1 MLHFILGRAG
11 TGKTAR
17 IADEIACEIAGSSRP
32 VVLLVPEQQ
41 TVAWETKM
49 AARLPVSANLRL
61 EITNFTRLANSVFRE
76 YGGLADAV
84 LDEGSRILLV
94 WRAMLS
100 VRDSLAVYRAPDNAK
115 NGREDRSLPKLLR
128 AVDDFKSAGVS
139 PADAEAA
146 LTRLEALPGEEDG
159 EKDSSG
165 SLADR
170 MRDAVLV
177 YAAYEELL
185 HEPRNDGLP
194 GGMDRGDLFHHLLTA
209 LRAHPYF
216 RGKAV
221 FVDSFFSLTAPEEK
235 ILDLIFRQADETW
248 VTFACPP
255 ADALSGDEFQFAEV
269 REFYKTAVRLAD
281 RANRPFERIALT
293 EDFRHR
299 AAPLLARVEQN
310 LFRYAARPAAS
321 SAPAVPEEIPAGA
334 RKSVEI
340 LRCADLWD
348 EAEACAARIDRLLRA
363 GYACREIA
371 VVARNID
378 TRAGITDA
386 VLRAHGIPCFLSDST
401 AVSHSPA
408 VRLVLAA
415 LSGEA
420 NGWQRRDVMRL
431 VKTGLTPAG
440 DVPAPDGSGAS
451 AEEESSFS
459 AFAEDAF
466 EQYAAVW
473 NIRGRRMFTS
483 PRWSMNP
490 AGYRTEITPQG
501 RALLEQAN
509 AVKDRVIPP
518 LARFLSVFSS
528 GAPNGTPNGTAPV
541 RDVAAGIVAL
551 AEEYGIAARL
561 SALGDACR
569 SLGLPADAMRAE
581 ASWDAVC
588 RILDSM
594 VDLLGDTALDAG
606 RFAGLF
612 SRAAAA
618 LDAGTIPTGQDEVV
632 LGSAS
637 GVRFDEARC
646 VIMLGVTDGE
656 FPGAVSD
663 GPSFFD
669 DRDKQLLETVGL
681 PIGGPDTAMQS
692 AREAFMFYRTAASA
706 SESLLLLAPADGGK
720 TLSEGARR
728 IADILSSAGCSGV
741 RSFGELPLSEIVF
754 HPATAEYLLSRR
766 PDPGDQAVLRALVG
780 SPGRSAVPLTGVS
793 DRIAPA
799 KREGASASGRMRLSQ
814 SKIEAFLT
822 CPFRYACRYR
832 VRLEEPA
839 EARITAADVGNFVH
853 AVLERYFT
861 EIPPSGEP
869 VSEEEMRAAAS
880 RIIGDYMTS
889 LGAAT
894 GGGAAGAPDGRL
906 IYLFRRL
913 ERHVLVFLRAI
924 SEEMAQSAFRP
935 AAFEMPIG
943 ASGER
948 RNPGIGA
955 VVIRTPDGAEVTLDG
970 VADRADVW
978 RSNGKEY
985 LRIVDYKTGAK
996 SFSLERVARGLDVQV
1011 LLYLFAVWRNGLP
1024 QEDPHGGE
1032 RIPAGAVYFTVKPKP
1047 FQAERLLTADEARA
1061 RAEGQIERAGV
1072 WLNDEEAVRA
1082 MDRDLSCRYVP
1093 VKKDGNG
1100 CLTAKGKAAVLATL
1114 EEFGALRGQIEEV
1127 VGQIADRIRSGS
1139 AEARPQR
1146 ISAYD
1151 PCETCAH
1158 RVICRRQPSGP
1169 APRA

>member
-1 MLHFILGRAG
+1 MLHFVLGRAG

-17 IADEIACEIAGSSRP
+17 IADEIAREIAATDRP

-49 AARLPVSANLRL
+49 AARLPASANLRL

-76 YGGLADAV
+76 YGGLADSI

-100 VRDSLAVYRAPDNAK
+100 VRDALTVYRAPENAK
-115 NGREDRSLPKLLR
+115 NAGAREDRSLPKLLR
-128 AVDDFKSAGVS
+128 AVDDFKTAGIS
-139 PADAEAA
+139 PADAAA
-146 LTRLEALPGEEDG
+146 VLDRLEALSGDTDPDR
-159 EKDSSG
+159 DSSG
-165 SLADR
+165 DLLHR

-185 HEPRNDGLP
+185 HEPAADASHAP
-194 GGMDRGDLFHHLLTA
+194 GMDRGDLFHHLLA
-209 LRAHPYF
+209 SLRLHPYF

-235 ILDLIFRQADETW
+235 ILDLLFRQADEVW

-269 REFYKTAVRLAD
+269 RDFYKTAVRLAN
-281 RANRPFERIALT
+281 RANIPFERIALT
-293 EDFRHR
+293 ENHRHKN
-299 AAPLLARVEQN
+299 APLLARVEEN
-310 LFRYAARPAAS
+310 LFRYAAGSAFS
-321 SAPAVPEEIPAGA
+321 SDPDHAPEIPEAA
-334 RKSVEI
+334 RHTVEI
-340 LRCADLWD
+340 QRCADLWD
-348 EAEACAARIDRLLRA
+348 EAEACASRIDRLLRE
-363 GYACREIA
+363 GYACRDIA

-386 VLRAHGIPCFLSDST
+386 VLRAHGIPCFLSEST

-415 LSGEA
+415 LSVEA
-420 NGWQRRDVMRL
+420 NGWQRRDVLRL
-431 VKTGLTPAG
+431 IKTGLTPAG
-440 DVPAPDGSGAS
+440 DADPGNSP
-451 AEEESSFS
+451 ETSSPFS

-473 NIRGRRMFTS
+473 NIRGRRMFTV

-490 AGYRTEITPQG
+490 AGYKTEFTPAA
-501 RALLEQAN
+501 RALLDEAN

-518 LARFLSVFSS
+518 LDRFLSLFAE
-528 GAPNGTPNGTAPV
+528 GPAPV
-541 RDVAAGIVAL
+541 RDIAAGIVAL
-551 AEEYGIAARL
+551 AEDYDIARRL
-561 SALGDACR
+561 CELGDACR
-569 SLGLPADAMRAE
+569 ALGLPADAMRAE
-581 ASWDAVC
+581 SSWDAVC

-618 LDAGTIPTGQDEVV
+618 LDTGTIPTGQDEVV

-656 FPGAVSD
+656 FPGSVSD

-669 DRDKQLLETVGL
+669 DRDKQILEAAGL

-706 SESLLLLAPADGGK
+706 SETLLLLAPADGGK

-728 IADILSSAGCSGV
+728 IGDILSSSGCPGV
-741 RSFGELPLSEIVF
+741 RSFGELPLSEILY

-766 PDPGDQAVLRALVG
+766 PDPEEQALLRTLIGAG
-780 SPGRSAVPLTGVS
+780 TQAGVPLTGVS

-799 KREGASASGRMRLSQ
+799 AAKGASSRMRLSQ
-814 SKIEAFLT
+814 SRIEAFLT
-822 CPFRYACRYR
+822 CPFKYACRYR
-832 VRLEEPA
+832 VKLEEPA
-839 EARITAADVGNFVH
+839 EARITAADVGTFVH

-861 EIPPSGEP
+861 EVPPSDTP

-880 RIIGDYMTS
+880 RIIGEYMDA
-889 LGAAT
+889 LGQAT
-894 GGGAAGAPDGRL
+894 GGDLSSDGRL
-906 IYLFRRL
+906 TYLFRRL

-943 ASGER
+943 H
-948 RNPGIGA
+948 PGRENEKPGA
-955 VVIRTPDGAEVTLDG
+955 DPLVIHTPDGADVTLDG
-970 VADRADVW
+970 VADRVDVW
-978 RSNGKEY
+978 QDGGREY
-985 LRIVDYKTGAK
+985 LRIVDYKTGSK
-996 SFSLERVARGLDVQV
+996 SFSLERVARGLDVQT
-1011 LLYLFAVWRNGLP
+1011 LLYLFAVWKNGLP
-1024 QEDPHGGE
+1024 EEKNRRGSGPE
-1032 RIPAGAVYFTVKPKP
+1032 RIPAGAVYFTVKPQP
-1047 FQAERLLTADEARA
+1047 PSADHLLTAEEARDLA
-1061 RAEGQIERAGV
+1061 KDKIERTGV
-1072 WLNDEEAVRA
+1072 WLNDEEVLHA
-1082 MDRDLSCRYVP
+1082 MDRDLSGRFVP
-1093 VKKDGNG
+1093 VKEGKDGS
-1100 CLTAKGKAAVLATL
+1100 LSVQGKSSLATL
-1114 EEFGALRGQIEEV
+1114 EEFGAICEQVDRVI
-1127 VGQIADRIRSGS
+1127 GQIADRIRSGS
-1139 AEARPQR
+1139 AEARPQN
-1146 ISAYD
+1146 ISNFD
-1151 PCETCAH
+1151 PCAACPH
-1158 RVICRRQPSGP
+1158 RVICRR
-1169 APRA
+1169 REE